1 MEDSQLQIAVTFFL
15 LCHFREN
22 LLWVTAIITIL
33 GPVKL
38 IADLSGCWEGAES
51 ACSGPTAPAASRS
64 IFTTF
69 HDKWWFS
76 NIRIFPKNIFNTEF
90 QSGVQLG
97 WSKVSGGGVVT
108 FGRFGCRKDAYEMRQ
123 LSRHFTTFTCT
134 QISQILPNMLNS
146 HEGLQEW
153 MFSFL

>member
-1 MEDSQLQIAVTFFL
+1 M
-15 LCHFREN
+15 
-22 LLWVTAIITIL
+22 TAIITIL
-33 GPVKL
+33 VPIKL
-38 IADLSGCWEGAES
+38 IAGWSGCWEAHES

-97 WSKVSGGGVVT
+97 WSKVSGGGTVT
-108 FGRFGCRKDAYEMRQ
+108 FGGLGCRKDAYEMRQ
-123 LSRHFTTFTCT
+123 LSRHFTTFICT
-134 QISQILPNMLNS
+134 KNSQILMNVLNS
-146 HEGLQEW
+146 YEGLREL

>member
-1 MEDSQLQIAVTFFL
+1 MPGWLWNAVRASPVAGVEQESSAVPNAPVGCQLL
-15 LCHFREN
+15 
-22 LLWVTAIITIL
+22 IL
-33 GPVKL
+33 
-38 IADLSGCWEGAES
+38 A
-51 ACSGPTAPAASRS
+51 T
-64 IFTTF
+64 FTTF

-76 NIRIFPKNIFNTEF
+76 NIRIFSKNIFNTEF

-134 QISQILPNMLNS
+134 KISQILPNMLNS
-146 HEGLQEW
+146 YEGLQE
-153 MFSFL
+153 

>member
-1 MEDSQLQIAVTFFL
+1 M
-15 LCHFREN
+15 
-22 LLWVTAIITIL
+22 TAIITIL

-38 IADLSGCWEGAES
+38 IADLSGCWEGARVS
-51 ACSGPTAPAASRS
+51 LQRSNCPRS
-64 IFTTF
+64 ISVNFTTF

-97 WSKVSGGGVVT
+97 WSKVSGGGTVT
-108 FGRFGCRKDAYEMRQ
+108 FGSLGCRKDAYEMRQ

-134 QISQILPNMLNS
+134 KNSQLLTNVLNS
-146 HEGLQEW
+146 YEGLREL

>member
-1 MEDSQLQIAVTFFL
+1 M
-15 LCHFREN
+15 
-22 LLWVTAIITIL
+22 TAIITIL

-38 IADLSGCWEGAES
+38 IADLSGCWEGARVS
-51 ACSGPTAPAASRS
+51 LQRS
-64 IFTTF
+64 NCPSSISVNFHDIKF

-76 NIRIFPKNIFNTEF
+76 NIRIFSKNIFTTEF

-134 QISQILPNMLNS
+134 KISQILPNMLNS
-146 HEGLQEW
+146 HEGLRE
-153 MFSFL
+153 